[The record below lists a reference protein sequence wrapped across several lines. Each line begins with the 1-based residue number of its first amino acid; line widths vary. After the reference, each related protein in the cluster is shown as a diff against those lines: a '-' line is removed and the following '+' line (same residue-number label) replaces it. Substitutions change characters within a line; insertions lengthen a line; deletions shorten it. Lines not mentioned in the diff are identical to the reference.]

1 MQTKLNTMAYV
12 TSKDQMRYIEL
23 GSYSVDY
30 NEGDVLLF
38 ESVKDISPFFPLS
51 STTMFIA
58 ICNKG
63 SLLLD
68 IEGEEYTFEEG
79 SIMLCPPKVRVLI
92 KEHKEDFC
100 CKVMCVA
107 EHIVHSLLRDHVDV
121 LQQEASKRLLKIIP
135 LTELSREEF
144 GFYFS
149 IMRSK
154 LKASNPSAAHTPHII
169 LLALLRAFLLEL
181 HFLSHANEVRR
192 HEQRMSQG
200 KVLFNRFLGLV
211 SNSEVKRQ
219 PISVYAGQLAI
230 TPKYLTMLCLKY
242 SNKTASEW
250 VAQYTVEEIRFY
262 LRNTDLSI
270 KEISAHLGFANMSHF
285 GSYVRKHLGV
295 SPSEYRY
302 NKKH

>member
-1 MQTKLNTMAYV
+1 M
-12 TSKDQMRYIEL
+12 
-23 GSYSVDY
+23 
-30 NEGDVLLF
+30 
-38 ESVKDISPFFPLS
+38 
-51 STTMFIA
+51 
-58 ICNKG
+58 
-63 SLLLD
+63 
-68 IEGEEYTFEEG
+68 
-79 SIMLCPPKVRVLI
+79 
-92 KEHKEDFC
+92 
-100 CKVMCVA
+100 
-107 EHIVHSLLRDHVDV
+107 
-121 LQQEASKRLLKIIP
+121 LKIIP

-154 LKASNPSAAHTPHII
+154 LKASNPSASHTPHII

-285 GSYVRKHLGV
+285 GSFVRKHLGV